1 MRSTFSRLGSVWGSA
16 MRCQLSLVVLQLVP
30 LCYGQPVGLVP
41 DAPNPAP
48 VRTVTGIVTNAVSG
62 VPIRHALVQASGIV
76 PAPVLTGPDGRFRFD
91 NIPEGQVLISVQ
103 KPGYFD
109 ANSIPG
115 YSQRQVNPF
124 ATVGSG
130 KNDFRIALYPA
141 ARIVGRVTDAD
152 DEPAENISVQVLS
165 EQIVQ
170 GRKLLV
176 PQNGGTTDDD
186 GFYRIDGLI
195 PGRYKIFANGHLLP
209 ASSWNAPPEVS
220 VPAYYPYS
228 RDLASAQKIELK
240 AAEEYRADFHLHS
253 EPGFRVVAAVGGLP
267 NSPNVGFSLENA
279 SGQNVMFGVMNFDT
293 RKGQFTAQAV
303 PSGAWTLVFSANDGQ
318 ASSYEAREEIM
329 VDRADVTDLQ
339 FTMHPL
345 ASIPVKVN
353 HGDNKGQPE
362 TQGADTALNASLN
375 SVEPSRYFTYGLQVQ
390 GSPPLVTFSNVA
402 AGKYKLNVQS
412 LGSEC
417 LESAWYGS
425 VDLTRDYLVVGS
437 NVDPQTLTIN
447 LRGDCAT
454 LNVKLQPGDQPRI
467 GLVLIVG
474 SSPIAEPET
483 MPVQAPTPTQ
493 RENVSMP
500 FTLSPGSYQVYAFSS
515 VAGLEYANPEVLRGY
530 ASQTVNLEPGQKA
543 ELTLELIEP
552 KGN

>member
-1 MRSTFSRLGSVWGSA
+1 MLTTLGRLGLLAASQITV
-16 MRCQLSLVVLQLVP
+16 
-30 LCYGQPVGLVP
+30 LCYGQEVGLVP
-41 DAPNPAP
+41 GVPNQPP
-48 VRTVTGIVTNAVSG
+48 SRTVTGTVINAVSG
-62 VPIRHALVQASGIV
+62 VPIRHALVQAPGIV
-76 PAPVLTGPDGRFRFD
+76 PATVLTGPDGRFRFD

-103 KPGYFD
+103 KPGFFD
-109 ANSIPG
+109 ARSIPG
-115 YSQRQVNPF
+115 VSEHQANPF
-124 ATVGSG
+124 VTVGSG
-130 KNDFRIALYPA
+130 KNDFGIALYPA

-152 DEPAENISVQVLS
+152 GETAENISVQVLS

-195 PGRYKIFANGHLLP
+195 PGRYKIFANGQLLP

-220 VPAYYPYS
+220 VPAYYPDS
-228 RDLASAQKIELK
+228 RDLASAQQIELK

-267 NSPNVGFSLENA
+267 NPPNVGFSFENA
-279 SGQNVMFGVMNFDT
+279 SGQSVMFGAMNFDQS
-293 RKGQFTAQAV
+293 KAQFVAQAV
-303 PSGAWTLVFSANDGQ
+303 PSGAWTLVLAANDGQ
-318 ASSYEAREEIM
+318 ANSYEAREEIV
-329 VDRADVTDLQ
+329 VDGAAVTDLQ

-353 HGDNKGQPE
+353 HAVNKGQPE
-362 TQGADTALNASLN
+362 TDVAETAINASLI
-375 SVEPSRYFTYGLQVQ
+375 SVEPFRHSAYGLQAQ
-390 GSPPLVTFSNVA
+390 GSPPVATFSNVA
-402 AGKYKLNVQS
+402 AGKYKLNMQPF
-412 LGSEC
+412 GSEC

-437 NVDPQTLTIN
+437 GVSSVDTQALTIN

-454 LNVKLQPGDQPRI
+454 LSFKLQPGEQPRI

-474 SSPIAEPET
+474 SSPVAEPET
-483 MPVQAPTPTQ
+483 LPVQVPTLAQPD
-493 RENVSMP
+493 NVSMP
-500 FTLSPGSYQVYAFSS
+500 LTLSPGSYQVYAFSS
-515 VAGLEYANPEVLRGY
+515 VDGLEYANPEALRGY
-530 ASQTVNLEPGQKA
+530 PSRTVNLEPGQKA
-543 ELTLELIEP
+543 EITLELIEP